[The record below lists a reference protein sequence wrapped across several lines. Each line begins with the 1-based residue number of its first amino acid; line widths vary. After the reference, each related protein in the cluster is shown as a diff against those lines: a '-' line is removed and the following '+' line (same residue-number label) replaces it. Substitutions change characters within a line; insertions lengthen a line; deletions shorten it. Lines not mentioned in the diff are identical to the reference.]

1 MRVPRGVARI
11 EHLGWTVL
19 DGPFWSAPGR
29 REDRAPHGG
38 HPRRASFGHEG
49 ALVDEHQLFEHTV
62 V

>member
-1 MRVPRGVARI
+1 MRRQVADDEGRGDRSSSVNSG
-11 EHLGWTVL
+11 E
-19 DGPFWSAPGR
+19 SAPGR